1 MKVFLID
8 DCDYVAAETAEA
20 ALEWYRREIHDEA
33 EEAQEASL
41 DLEVNEAEDDGDPPE
56 MITFAAI
63 IERDLKVPEL
73 TWPRILGTDSY
84 YL

>member
-33 EEAQEASL
+33 EE
-41 DLEVNEAEDDGDPPE
+41 DGDAPQ
-56 MITFAAI
+56 MITFGAI